1 MHIIQFVETHAH
13 LDMMKRELKEVI
25 VDARQKGVD
34 KIITIGVDI
43 ESCKK
48 NISIAERFDNIYTA
62 IGFHPH
68 DSKKMKEEEILLL
81 EEMVAHPKNVAIGEI
96 GLDFYYNHS
105 APEVQK
111 KAFRRQIDLAN
122 KYNLPIIIHDRDAHE
137 DTIKILAEKAR
148 GRRVVLHCFSGDI
161 NMAKW
166 CVEEG
171 FYFGIGGVV
180 TFKNAHT
187 LSKVVQEIP
196 LKSILLETDAPFL
209 TPHPYRGKPNE
220 PKYIPIIA
228 EKIAQIKGKSV
239 REIAQITTENAHQV
253 FGLS

>member
-1 MHIIQFVETHAH
+1 
-13 LDMMKRELKEVI
+13 MMKRELKEVLK
-25 VDARQKGVD
+25 DARQQGVN

-62 IGFHPH
+62 LGFHPH

-81 EEMVAHPKNVAIGEI
+81 EEMLTHPKNVAIGEI

-105 APEVQK
+105 TPQVQK
-111 KAFRRQIDLAN
+111 EAFRRQIDLAN
-122 KYNLPIIIHDRDAHE
+122 KYNLPIIIHDRDAHK

-148 GRRVVLHCFSGDI
+148 GRKVVLHCFSGDI

-166 CVEEG
+166 CVEQG
-171 FYFGIGGVV
+171 FYLGIGGVV

-187 LSKVVQEIP
+187 LSRVVQKTP
-196 LKSILLETDAPFL
+196 LKNILLETDAPFL
-209 TPHPYRGKPNE
+209 TPHPYRGRPNE

-228 EKIAQIKGKSV
+228 ERIAELKGKTV
-239 REIAQITTENAHQV
+239 KEVAQITTENAYQV
-253 FGLS
+253 FELV

>member
-1 MHIIQFVETHAH
+1 
-13 LDMMKRELKEVI
+13 MMKRELKEV
-25 VDARQKGVD
+25 VEDARQKGVD

-105 APEVQK
+105 NPDIQK
-111 KAFRRQIDLAN
+111 EAFRRQIDLAN
-122 KYNLPIIIHDRDAHE
+122 KYNLPIIIHDRDAHK
-137 DTIKILAEKAR
+137 DTIKVLAEKAL

-171 FYFGIGGVV
+171 YYLGIGGIV

-209 TPHPYRGKPNE
+209 TPHPYRGKSNE

-228 EKIAQIKGKSV
+228 EKIAQLKGKTVS
-239 REIAQITTENAHQV
+239 EIAQITTENAHQV